1 MSEGRHFGIVSVRGG
16 TAPFV
21 SIIIQGFDQT
31 SNVDKAIAKNEDG
44 KTINVKAYSKA
55 TSITCQGL
63 LNADEPDVEAGAV
76 VVVKGMTCLVDS
88 SQITESNTDF
98 VHYNLTL
105 SSEDGCVPEAYS

>member
-1 MSEGRHFGIVSVRGG
+1 MATGRHFGIVSVKGG

-21 SIIIQGFDQT
+21 SMVVQNFSKNIT
-31 SNVDKAIAKNEDG
+31 VEKATAKDEDG

-55 TSITCQGL
+55 TSISAQGL

-76 VVVKGMTCLVDS
+76 VVLSGTTFMVDS
-88 SQITESNTDF
+88 SEIAESNTDF
-98 VHYNLTL
+98 VRYNLTL